1 MQPQL
6 TKNKQEIILEEKYK
20 KTIENKRFLLYDS
33 EDKKRILIFMSDIQL
48 QILSSS
54 VIWHIDGTF
63 YTSPKGNLF
72 KFIKLFYK

>member
-1 MQPQL
+1 M
-6 TKNKQEIILEEKYK
+6 EEKYK

-54 VIWHIDGTF
+54 EIWQ
-63 YTSPKGNLF
+63 
-72 KFIKLFYK
+72 